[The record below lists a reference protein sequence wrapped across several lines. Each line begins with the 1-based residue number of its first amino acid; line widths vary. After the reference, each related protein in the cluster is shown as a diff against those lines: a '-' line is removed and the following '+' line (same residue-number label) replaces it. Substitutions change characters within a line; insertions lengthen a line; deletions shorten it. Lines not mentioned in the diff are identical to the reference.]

1 MARTPTAPFKTR
13 ELSPATWNDFESLFS
28 KYNGV
33 QDSCWCMYYHRQ
45 RPNRDLPDPERGRA
59 NRRDHRR
66 LVGQDHAHGVLVYSN
81 DRAIG
86 WCQFGSVQELP
97 RIDSGTKYRLLGAQ
111 REPAPD
117 WRITCFFVD
126 RPFRR
131 SGVALS
137 ALRAALRAIATR
149 GGGIVEAYPST
160 NPRAVAIWFGTV
172 SMFQACGFS
181 KIAPFGR
188 SNVLMR
194 RSVQPLSPRGI
205 SDASAVEK

>member
-1 MARTPTAPFKTR
+1 MARSREATYETR
-13 ELSPATWNDFESLFS
+13 ELSPSTWKDFEGLFA
-28 KYNGV
+28 KYHGV
-33 QDSCWCMYYHRQ
+33 QDSCWCMYYHRA

-66 LVGQDHAHGVLVYSN
+66 LVERDQAHGVLVYS
-81 DRAIG
+81 DGQAVG
-86 WCQFGSVQELP
+86 WCQFGRLTELP
-97 RIDSGTKYRLLGAQ
+97 RIDSGLKYRALGSA

-137 ALRAALRAIATR
+137 ALRAALEAIASR

-160 NPRAVAIWFGTV
+160 NPRAVAIWFGTI

-181 KIAPFGR
+181 KVAPFGR

-194 RSVQPLSPRGI
+194 RRV
-205 SDASAVEK
+205 